1 MTGRPRIGVFGGRFD
16 PPHAGHIAVAGA
28 AMRQLRLD
36 RLLIVPSRQPPH
48 RDPGRTPPEIRYE
61 MARAAFPGP
70 GRVEVSRIELDRD
83 GPGYTVET
91 LEELAPEGRLFLI
104 VGADHAD
111 LPGWDRPERVRE
123 LATLA
128 VAPRP
133 GAELSPRPGVVQLQM
148 EPVELASTAIRR
160 AACGGEDLGDLVPEA
175 VAAVIAT
182 EGLYREGAC

>member
-1 MTGRPRIGVFGGRFD
+1 
-16 PPHAGHIAVAGA
+16 
-28 AMRQLRLD
+28 MRQLRLD

-48 RDPGRTPPEIRYE
+48 RDPGTTPPELRYA

-83 GPGYTVET
+83 GPDYTVDT
-91 LEELAPEGRLFLI
+91 LAALAPEGRLFLI

-111 LPGWDRPERVRE
+111 LPGWQRPERVRE

-133 GAELSPRPGVVQLQM
+133 GAEPPVRPGIVQLQM
-148 EPVELASTAIRR
+148 EPVDLASTAIRR
-160 AACGGEDLGDLVPEA
+160 AACRGQDLGDRVPA
-175 VAAVIAT
+175 GVASVIAA
-182 EGLYREGAC
+182 ERLYVGGAC